1 MTQGL
6 KVNLY
11 LIELYR
17 YNVYN
22 KIHTY
27 RLLIDPKV
35 YPNSQATP
43 FLKTLLVAGIEI
55 EDTYIHR
62 FV

>member
-11 LIELYR
+11 LIELFR

-27 RLLIDPKV
+27 RLRIDPKV
-35 YPNSQATP
+35 YLNSQAIP
-43 FLKTLLVAGIEI
+43 FLKTILVTGIEI
-55 EDTYIHR
+55 KHTFIDLID
-62 FV
+62 